1 MGSFNCAISPRV
13 ASSKSCLSFIVM
25 AWRTAALARSVLV
38 VAPLDSVPCWAIA
51 GVPANAVAA
60 SSIVA
65 IARAFSI
72 LGLLDLVVVNRLT
85 ASRLRGFGPWR
96 RRRRDTDAH
105 CALASIAVGQGTP
118 TRSRPQTLTI
128 NTASAELA

>member
-25 AWRTAALARSVLV
+25 AWRTAALARSVLA

-72 LGLLDLVVVNRLT
+72 LGLPDRGVVNRRT
-85 ASRLRGFGPWR
+85 ALR
-96 RRRRDTDAH
+96 RR
-105 CALASIAVGQGTP
+105 VGQRLSGHGVV
-118 TRSRPQTLTI
+118 
-128 NTASAELA
+128 SAV

>member
-1 MGSFNCAISPRV
+1 
-13 ASSKSCLSFIVM
+13 M
-25 AWRTAALARSVLV
+25 AWRTAALARSVLA

-72 LGLLDLVVVNRLT
+72 LGLLDLGCRQPATGLATSSWLT
-85 ASRLRGFGPWR
+85 ALREE
-96 RRRRDTDAH
+96 
-105 CALASIAVGQGTP
+105 AVGAVT
-118 TRSRPQTLTI
+118 QTLTALSR
-128 NTASAELA
+128 NCERDDV